1 MPIVHDLNPTQIRI
15 LGALL
20 EKEQA
25 TPAYYPLTVN
35 SLIAACNQKSNR
47 DPVTELTEGQI
58 LDELDNLR
66 TAVLVWRSEGART
79 ERWSQSISRRLELDP
94 EEKAILTLLML
105 RGPQTIGELR
115 SRGGRLHAFESLYQ
129 VEEALRRMAD
139 EERELVVELPRR
151 PGQKESRWAQLLGG
165 EPEDLPATSVETA
178 PAIRATDGGLA
189 ERVTRLEERVEELT
203 AMVDR
208 LRQTPES

>member
-1 MPIVHDLNPTQIRI
+1 MPIVHDLSPTQLRI
-15 LGALL
+15 LGALI

-35 SLIAACNQKSNR
+35 ALIAACNQKSNR
-47 DPVTELTEGQI
+47 DPLTELTEGQI

-94 EEKAILTLLML
+94 EEKALLTLLML

-115 SRGGRLHAFESLYQ
+115 NRSGRLHAFEGLRQ

-165 EPEDLPATSVETA
+165 EPEDRPATASETA
-178 PAIRATDGGLA
+178 PAIRTTDDGLA
-189 ERVTRLEERVEELT
+189 ARLARLEERVEELG
-203 AMVDR
+203 AIVDR
-208 LRQTPES
+208 LRQTMES

>member
-1 MPIVHDLNPTQIRI
+1 MPIVHDLSPTQLRI
-15 LGALL
+15 LGALI

-35 SLIAACNQKSNR
+35 ALIAACNQKSNR
-47 DPVTELTEGQI
+47 DPLTELTEGQI

-94 EEKAILTLLML
+94 EEKALLTLLML

-115 SRGGRLHAFESLYQ
+115 NRSGRLHAFEGLRQ

-151 PGQKESRWAQLLGG
+151 PGQKESR
-165 EPEDLPATSVETA
+165 
-178 PAIRATDGGLA
+178 
-189 ERVTRLEERVEELT
+189 
-203 AMVDR
+203 
-208 LRQTPES
+208 